1 MVGRSA
7 NVAGK
12 VRVNHGKGAETVMT
26 RSTMAGKL
34 PVKNDLGFFE
44 IRMESIGGL
53 GANVAGKILTEA
65 AILGM
70 GLNGAGFASY
80 GSEKKGTPVKAYVRL
95 CEADH
100 QVRVNSPIEEPH
112 VLAIF
117 HEALAKSVP
126 VTAGAVPGKTTV
138 LLNTRKT
145 PDGARDFLRLEGG
158 MVGTVDA
165 MEVAMATGSRV
176 NMVMMGAICRAAG
189 FFEWKAL
196 EEAVQEAFGK
206 KYPALMKGNLEALRR
221 GRDEVKIKEI
231 PVDGKYPA
239 RPFRREEP
247 RLGYENAP
255 MGGTIYEVGNMRF
268 KDLST
273 SRTGMIPLFLMDK
286 CTRCGECDITCPD
299 YCFVWE
305 RGKDPKTGKDGMVLL
320 GIDYQYCKGCLRCT
334 HICKFGALVPA
345 KEAEQD
351 MDAIT
356 VKQKTLKQEPR
367 RRG

>member
-1 MVGRSA
+1 MA
-7 NVAGK
+7 K
-12 VRVNHGKGAETVMT
+12 MKT
-26 RSTMAGKL
+26 AGKL

-44 IRMESIGGL
+44 IRLESIGGL

-80 GSEKKGTPVKAYVRL
+80 GSEKKGTPVKAFIRI

-100 QVRVNSPIEEPH
+100 QVRINSPVEEPH

-138 LLNTRKT
+138 ILNTRKT
-145 PDGARDFLRLEGG
+145 PREARAYLKLEGG
-158 MVGTVDA
+158 KIGVVDA
-165 MEVAMATGSRV
+165 MEIAMATGSRV
-176 NMVMMGAICRAAG
+176 NMVMMGAIAKASG
-189 FFEWKAL
+189 FFDRKAL
-196 EEAVQEAFGK
+196 EDAIKKAFGK
-206 KYPALMKGNLEALRR
+206 KYAALMKGNLEALKR
-221 GRDEVKIKEI
+221 GHDEVKIEEI
-231 PVDGKYPA
+231 PTDGKYPPT
-239 RPFRREEP
+239 PFRREEP
-247 RLGYENAP
+247 KLGYENAP
-255 MGGTIYEVGNMRF
+255 MGGAIYTVGNMRF

-273 SRTGMIPLFLMDK
+273 SRTGMIPFFLRDN
-286 CTRCGECDITCPD
+286 CTLCGECDITCPD

-305 RGKDPKTGKDGMVLL
+305 RYKDPKTGKDGMVLL

-334 HICKFGALVPA
+334 HICKFSALVPA

-351 MDAIT
+351 METIT
-356 VKQKTLKQEPR
+356 VKHKFLE
-367 RRG
+367 

>member
-1 MVGRSA
+1 MA
-7 NVAGK
+7 K
-12 VRVNHGKGAETVMT
+12 VKT
-26 RSTMAGKL
+26 AGKL

-65 AILGM
+65 AIIGM

-80 GSEKKGTPVKAYVRL
+80 GSEKKGTPVKAFVRA
-95 CEADH
+95 CEAGH
-100 QVRVNSPIEEPH
+100 QVRINSPVEEPH
-112 VLAIF
+112 VVAIF

-138 LLNTRKT
+138 ILNTRKT
-145 PDGARDFLRLEGG
+145 PREARAFLKLEGG
-158 MVGTVDA
+158 KVGVVDA
-165 MEVAMATGSRV
+165 MEIAMATGSRV
-176 NMVMMGAICRAAG
+176 NMVMMGAIA
-189 FFEWKAL
+189 
-196 EEAVQEAFGK
+196 
-206 KYPALMKGNLEALRR
+206 KGNLEALKR
-221 GRDEVKIKEI
+221 GHNEVKIEEI
-231 PVDGKYPA
+231 PADGKYPPT
-239 RPFRREEP
+239 PFRREEP
-247 RLGYENAP
+247 KLGYENAP
-255 MGGTIYEVGNMRF
+255 MGGAIYTVGNMRF

-273 SRTGMIPLFLMDK
+273 SRTGMIPLFLLDQ

-334 HICKFGALVPA
+334 YICKFGALIPA

-351 MDAIT
+351 METIT
-356 VKQKTLKQEPR
+356 VKHKFLE
-367 RRG
+367 